1 MKFDKALIS
10 GSNAMLIL
18 SLLKDGD
25 KYGYETAQEL
35 KKRSKN
41 AFEMKEGTLYPLLHA
56 LEKAGEVQ
64 SYDKTAPTGRERRY
78 YRLTEKG
85 AGRLEEK
92 VTEWRAFSDSVNTVL
107 SFSPSAGYGYGH
119 PPI

>member
-25 KYGYETAQEL
+25 KYGYEMVQEL

-64 SYDKTAPTGRERRY
+64 SYDKTAPSGRERRY

-92 VTEWRAFSDSVNTVL
+92 VSQWRLFSDSVNTVL
-107 SFSPSAGYGYGH
+107 SFSPAAG
-119 PPI
+119 

>member
-25 KYGYETAQEL
+25 KYGYEMVLEL

-56 LEKAGEVQ
+56 LEQAGEVQ

-92 VTEWRAFSDSVNTVL
+92 VSQWRAFSDGVNTVL
-107 SFSPSAGYGYGH
+107 SFSPAAG
-119 PPI
+119 